1 MKSGGS
7 QTRCPNLFCSDLVRL
22 VRFADDFIITSRT
35 KERLEE
41 EVRPLIAEF
50 LNPRGLKL
58 SESKTRITPIE
69 EGFDFLGKH
78 FQKHGGKLLI
88 KPSRRNVQTFLAEIK
103 TTFKENLHVP
113 VERLLRS
120 EEHTSE
126 LQSLRHLVCR
136 LLLEKKNKNT

>member
-58 SESKTRITPIE
+58 SESKTRITHIE
-69 EGFDFLGKH
+69 EGFDFLGKR

-88 KPSRRNVQTFLAEIK
+88 KPSRQNVQAFLAEIK
-103 TTFKENLHVP
+103 ATFKENLNMP
-113 VERLLRS
+113 VDRLLIQLNPKIRGLALFDPA
-120 EEHTSE
+120 T
-126 LQSLRHLVCR
+126 
-136 LLLEKKNKNT
+136 T